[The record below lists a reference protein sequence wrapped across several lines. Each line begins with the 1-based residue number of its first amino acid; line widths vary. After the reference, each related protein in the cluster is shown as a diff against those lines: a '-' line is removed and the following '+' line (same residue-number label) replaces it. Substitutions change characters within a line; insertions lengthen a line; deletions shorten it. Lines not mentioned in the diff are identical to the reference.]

1 MYTKKYLN
9 DLDKRLKMVPL
20 ISDYMFKA
28 IMLRNVDIFKNFL
41 IETMNIDIKPEE
53 NYILF
58 LDKEL
63 IKENFKEKGKIVD
76 INVKLGNNLIIDV
89 EVNREKFEIV
99 KERNDLYLS
108 KLDIT
113 QLEVGEEYRD
123 LKNKYIYQ
131 LNLNA
136 YPSSKE
142 NFKKRYIVEYDL
154 ENKEVFDLRKRK
166 FVKNLVYYRNLY
178 YNGGELLT
186 NDEIFM
192 AGLMSK
198 SFSELYSIMSNILSG
213 NDLNKFIESVI
224 NMSNDEFILHAWQKE
239 KFDKMIEERKKEL
252 ALEEGLE
259 EGRKIGIEEGKLEG
273 KEEGLK
279 EGKKEGL
286 KEGLKEGKEQSTIE
300 VIRAMIKNNASY
312 EFISNVTGKSIE
324 EIKKIEN
331 E

>member
-123 LKNKYIYQ
+123 L
-131 LNLNA
+131 
-136 YPSSKE
+136 
-142 NFKKRYIVEYDL
+142 
-154 ENKEVFDLRKRK
+154 
-166 FVKNLVYYRNLY
+166 
-178 YNGGELLT
+178 
-186 NDEIFM
+186 
-192 AGLMSK
+192 
-198 SFSELYSIMSNILSG
+198 
-213 NDLNKFIESVI
+213 
-224 NMSNDEFILHAWQKE
+224 
-239 KFDKMIEERKKEL
+239 
-252 ALEEGLE
+252 
-259 EGRKIGIEEGKLEG
+259 
-273 KEEGLK
+273 
-279 EGKKEGL
+279 
-286 KEGLKEGKEQSTIE
+286 
-300 VIRAMIKNNASY
+300 
-312 EFISNVTGKSIE
+312 
-324 EIKKIEN
+324 
-331 E
+331 

>member
-154 ENKEVFDLRKRK
+154 ENKEVFDLRKKK
-166 FVKNLVYYRNLY
+166 FVKNLVYYRDLY

-192 AGLMSK
+192 AGLMSNN
-198 SFSELYSIMSNILSG
+198 FSELYSIMSNILSG

-259 EGRKIGIEEGKLEG
+259 EGRKIGIEEGKI
-273 KEEGLK
+273 
-279 EGKKEGL
+279 
-286 KEGLKEGKEQSTIE
+286 EGKEQSTIE
-300 VIRAMIKNNASY
+300 VIRAMIKNEASY

>member
-154 ENKEVFDLRKRK
+154 ENKEVFDLRKKK
-166 FVKNLVYYRNLY
+166 FVKNLVYYRDLY

-192 AGLMSK
+192 AGLMSNN
-198 SFSELYSIMSNILSG
+198 FSELYSIMSNILSG

-259 EGRKIGIEEGKLEG
+259 EGRKIGIEEGKIEG
-273 KEEGLK
+273 K
-279 EGKKEGL
+279 

-300 VIRAMIKNNASY
+300 VIRAMIKNDASY

-331 E
+331 K

>member
-1 MYTKKYLN
+1 
-9 DLDKRLKMVPL
+9 MVPL

-166 FVKNLVYYRNLY
+166 FVKNLVYYRDLY

-192 AGLMSK
+192 AGLMSNN
-198 SFSELYSIMSNILSG
+198 FSELYSIMSNILSG

-259 EGRKIGIEEGKLEG
+259 EGRKIGIEEGKIEG
-273 KEEGLK
+273 K
-279 EGKKEGL
+279 

-300 VIRAMIKNNASY
+300 VIRAMIKNDASY